1 MSKIDDVTRLRHR
14 LDAATE
20 ACEMISG
27 KTRNSLDTDRT
38 LSLALVKLTE
48 IVGEAAAN
56 VSKEKQNELS
66 QVPWRDVISMRNRL
80 IHAYFDVDLDIVWQ
94 TVTEDLPL
102 LVEALRIIR

>member
-1 MSKIDDVTRLRHR
+1 MSKIDDVTRLRHI
-14 LDAATE
+14 LDATTE

-80 IHAYFDVDLDIVWQ
+80 IHAYFDVDLHIVWQ